1 MKRCPVRLIDRESFD
16 YDIAPECN
24 ILLTSVT
31 VSNLDK
37 AGRASDG
44 KECFL
49 INQHLRTTATSLNS
63 FVFLDLELHAT
74 RYLPPTEFASRELDA
89 TSKQP
94 SRIGSAKRAYR
105 ESVNDIP

>member
-16 YDIAPECN
+16 CDIAPECN

-31 VSNLDK
+31 VSNFGK

-49 INQHLRTTATSLNS
+49 ISQHLRTTATSLNS
-63 FVFLDLELHAT
+63 FVLLDLNYMPLGTSH
-74 RYLPPTEFASRELDA
+74 LPNLRV
-89 TSKQP
+89 
-94 SRIGSAKRAYR
+94 R
-105 ESVNDIP
+105 N